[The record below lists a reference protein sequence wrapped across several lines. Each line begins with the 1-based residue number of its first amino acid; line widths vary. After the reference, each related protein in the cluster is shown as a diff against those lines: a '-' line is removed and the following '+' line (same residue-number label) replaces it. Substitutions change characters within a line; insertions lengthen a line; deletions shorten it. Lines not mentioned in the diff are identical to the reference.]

1 MKELYVILLKS
12 HVKGVILTLITTAIG
27 VLSGIVAN
35 NITSLM
41 WWMILISVVIVYI
54 ISVYKY
60 AILENKQQAEL
71 NQMIANRDDNE
82 KRVEILQSVLQ
93 GISSMNRISAKQTN
107 LKVHEII
114 EQGKIYCDNWNFDIA
129 SGLVCG
135 QIHSHAISYICKK
148 GFNSSIID
156 VEVAFVC
163 LIEGKQRKRKQQDQI
178 RMAAFY
184 HPSSQNPTIYHVA
197 RSIKAKDEK
206 GRPYHD
212 ASLFLDKRNTPDI
225 LIDKEA
231 ITQKFGF
238 LRPDHDYSQYIGIP
252 VFCDTSDNG
261 NKMIGL
267 LEIACH
273 NECYLAHDESTIKD
287 YVNQYISPFVSQLLL
302 LYKCDKA
309 LRAVPK
315 LKNEIN
321 PSVKA
326 TMRKDGKEPENAE
339 KSR

>member
-41 WWMILISVVIVYI
+41 WWMILISVVSVYI

-163 LIEGKQRKRKQQDQI
+163 LIEGKGSSRIKLEWPLFIIRLVKIQQYIMSQDQLKQRTKKEDLI
-178 RMAAFY
+178 MMHLY
-184 HPSSQNPTIYHVA
+184 
-197 RSIKAKDEK
+197 
-206 GRPYHD
+206 
-212 ASLFLDKRNTPDI
+212 FL
-225 LIDKEA
+225 
-231 ITQKFGF
+231 
-238 LRPDHDYSQYIGIP
+238 
-252 VFCDTSDNG
+252 
-261 NKMIGL
+261 
-267 LEIACH
+267 
-273 NECYLAHDESTIKD
+273 
-287 YVNQYISPFVSQLLL
+287 ISGTRRIS
-302 LYKCDKA
+302 
-309 LRAVPK
+309 
-315 LKNEIN
+315 
-321 PSVKA
+321 
-326 TMRKDGKEPENAE
+326 
-339 KSR
+339 